1 MPTSVIAAATV
12 LYEAYQTYQVVAF
25 AVNMVASAII
35 SKAFF
40 SPQTYD
46 QSGAGQNLGNPQQ
59 LPPAT
64 NNKLPIVYGQA
75 YVGGIVADL
84 SISADNQQMYYVIAL
99 SEVTGVNTADNF
111 TFGDIY
117 WGGKKVNFDTNGYS
131 VASLT
136 DPSTGAV
143 DTAVKG
149 YMDIYLF
156 KNGSY
161 SGVNT
166 SQSAI
171 QIMQNSSLVYK
182 WDSTKL
188 MTSCVFAIVHLT
200 YNQGANVTGLQ
211 QTLFQITNSRYAPGD
226 VLQDYLLSDRYGAA
240 IPTSQIDTTSLT
252 ALNTYSAQNVT
263 YNLYA
268 GGTSTITRFRFDGVV
283 DTSQSI
289 MTNLQNMA
297 SCADCLIKYNEIT
310 AQWGVIVQQPTY
322 TVAMD
327 INDSNMTS
335 AIIISPLDIT
345 SSYNIAQV
353 QFPDKTQLNTFNSA
367 TFDLAEIDPT
377 LLFPNEPVNQQTIT
391 LPYVND
397 NVRAQLIA
405 NRFLKSC
412 REDLQVQVNVNFV
425 GLQLEAGDIVTLTNA
440 NYGWVAKLFRISKV
454 IQSVE
459 NNGVITCAL
468 TLMEFNPAVYDDASI
483 TEFAPSDNTG
493 IPNPLFFGTI
503 NAPTI
508 SNILATAVNPSFDV
522 NITSSSAGI
531 VQYAEVWY
539 SAFATPTASQLI
551 FAGTTAIQSNGDPY
565 PSSYAMPAVT
575 LTSIP
580 AGNWYFFTRMVN
592 SLGTS
597 VYSSASSVLNWRP
610 YTFQFSQKYLSVAYA
625 DDSSGGGFSFSP
637 TNKTYFGLC
646 NQDSTTPNSGASA
659 YTWYLAVTPFS
670 TDKYLLFT
678 NRTGRKFSFDTGTAG
693 YAAGSGSFVP
703 TDATLFDPSIWGGLP
718 LGSNIIDLDYRAG
731 QLIETGTTTV
741 GTGEIAIS
749 NNDQGVVVASLAQ
762 LLNFGTGVYTKT
774 ASAATITIDIY
785 GRVVGFE
792 SPDDFYYSM
801 TAFTATA
808 GETVFSVTR
817 GSGYITGQCLVFE
830 NGLLMNPSDY
840 TDSSSA
846 VTFGTGRTAGDI
858 ITVISFKSVN
868 TGTPYASFTRNS
880 ATLTNQSTYTASG
893 FTLVSGNE
901 LLFLNGTVVNSQ
913 DYDIVGQDIT
923 FIGNATGDLEI
934 IQWTNNNLG
943 VPNGTPVNVDT
954 YTVIGQ
960 TLYSFSYDPNAF
972 NLYNN
977 GVLQLETVDYS
988 VATGSYTLATAPTAN
1003 TNILVQQTFNRTGA
1017 V

>member
-1 MPTSVIAAATV
+1 MPSSVVAIASA
-12 LYEAYQTYQVVAF
+12 LYSAYQTYTVVAF

-46 QSGAGQNLGNPQQ
+46 PSGAGQNLGNPQQ

-75 YVGGIVADL
+75 YVGGIVTDL
-84 SISADNQQMYYVIAL
+84 SISADNQQMYYVISL

-171 QIMQNSSLVYK
+171 QIMQNSKLVYK

-200 YNQGANVTGLQ
+200 YNQNANVTGLQ
-211 QTLFQITNSRYAPGD
+211 QTLFQLTNSRYAPGD
-226 VLQDYLLSDRYGAA
+226 VIQDYLLSDRYGAA

-289 MTNLQNMA
+289 MTNLQSMA

-345 SSYNIAQV
+345 ASYNIAQV
-353 QFPDKTQLNTFNSA
+353 QFPDKTQLNSFNSA
-367 TFDLAEIDPT
+367 TFDLAEIDPA

-425 GLQLEAGDIVTLTNA
+425 GLQLEAGDIVTLTNE

-454 IQSVE
+454 VQSVE
-459 NNGVITCAL
+459 NTGVITCAL
-468 TLMEFNPAVYDDASI
+468 TLMEFNPAVYNDASI
-483 TEFAPSDNTG
+483 TQFAPSDNTG

-503 NAPTI
+503 YAPTI
-508 SNILATAVNPSFDV
+508 SNSQASAVNPSFDV
-522 NITSSSAGI
+522 NIKSSSTGI

-539 SAFATPTASQLI
+539 SAFATPTTSQLI

-565 PSSYAMPAVT
+565 PSSYDLPAVT
-575 LTSIP
+575 LTNIP

-597 VYSSASSVLNWRP
+597 VYSSASTVLNWRP

-625 DDSSGGGFSFSP
+625 DDSVGTGFSFDP
-637 TNKTYFGLC
+637 TGKTYFGLC
-646 NQDSTTPNSGASA
+646 NQDSSTPNSGASA
-659 YTWYLAVTPFS
+659 YVWYLANPVFS
-670 TDKYLLFT
+670 TDKYLLFS
-678 NRTGRKFSFDTGTAG
+678 NRTGRKFSFATGTAG
-693 YAAGSGSFVP
+693 YAAGSGAFVP
-703 TDATLFDPSIWGGLP
+703 TDTTLFDPSIWGGLP
-718 LGSNIIDLDYRAG
+718 VGSNIIDLDYRAG

-749 NNDQGVVVASLAQ
+749 NNDQGVVVASLAK
-762 LLNFGTGVYTKT
+762 LLDFGTGVYTKT

-801 TAFTATA
+801 TAFTAIA

-830 NGLLMNPSDY
+830 NGLLLNPSEY

-846 VTFGTGRTAGDI
+846 ITFGTGRTAGDI

-868 TGTPYASFTRNS
+868 GTTPYASFTRNS

-923 FIGNATGDLEI
+923 FIGNASGDLEI
-934 IQWTNNNLG
+934 VQWSNNNLG

-960 TLYSFSYDPNAF
+960 SLYSFSYDPNAF

-988 VATGSYTLATAPTAN
+988 VATGSYTLAVAPTAN

>member
-1 MPTSVIAAATV
+1 MPTSVVAAAV
-12 LYEAYQTYQVVAF
+12 ALYEAYQTYAVVAF

-75 YVGGIVADL
+75 YVGGIVTDL

-149 YMDIYLF
+149 YMDIYLY

-161 SGVNT
+161 NAANT
-166 SQSAI
+166 GLTAI
-171 QIMQNSSLVYK
+171 QVMQDSNLVYK

-188 MTSCVFAIVHLT
+188 MTNCVFAIVHLT

-211 QTLFQITNSRYAPGD
+211 QTLFQLTNSRYAPGD

-252 ALNTYSAQNVT
+252 DLNTYSAENVT
-263 YNLYA
+263 YNLYD
-268 GGTSTITRFRFDGVV
+268 GGTSTIARFRFDGVV

-297 SCADCLIKYNEIT
+297 SCADCLIKYNEVT

-345 SSYNIAQV
+345 ASYNIAQV
-353 QFPDKTQLNTFNSA
+353 NFPDKTQLNSFNSA
-367 TFDLAEIDPT
+367 TFDLAEVAPE

-454 IQSVE
+454 IQTVE
-459 NNGVITCAL
+459 NTGVITCAL
-468 TLMEFNPAVYDDASI
+468 TLMEFNPTVYDDASV

-503 NAPTI
+503 YAPTI
-508 SNILATAVNPSFDV
+508 GNSQPSAITPSFDV
-522 NITSSSAGI
+522 IIKSSSTGI

-539 SAFATPTASQLI
+539 SAFATPTTDQLI
-551 FAGTTAIQSNGDPY
+551 FAGTTAIQSNGNPY
-565 PSSYAMPAVT
+565 PSSYDLPAVT
-575 LTSIP
+575 LTNIP

-597 VYSSASSVLNWRP
+597 VYSSASSVFNWRP

-625 DDSSGGGFSFSP
+625 DDLVGTGFSFDQ
-637 TNKTYFGLC
+637 TNKSYFGLC
-646 NQDSTTPNSGASA
+646 NQDNPTPNSGASA
-659 YTWYLAVTPFS
+659 YLWYVANPDFGTNN
-670 TDKYLLFT
+670 YLLFS
-678 NRTGRKFSFDTGTAG
+678 NRNERKISFATGTAN
-693 YAAGSGSFVP
+693 YAAGTGGFVP
-703 TDATLFDPSIWGGLP
+703 TDTILYDSSIWNGLP
-718 LGSNIIDLDYRAG
+718 NNVNIIDLDVRSG
-731 QLIETGTTTV
+731 QLIETGTSTV
-741 GTGEIAIS
+741 GTGEIAIT
-749 NNDQGVVVASLAQ
+749 NNDQGVIVASLAK
-762 LLNFGTGVYTKT
+762 LLDFGDGVYTKT
-774 ASAATITIDIY
+774 ASAATVTIDIY
-785 GRVVGFE
+785 GRVVGFDL
-792 SPDDFYYSM
+792 PDDFYYTM
-801 TAFTATA
+801 VAFTATS

-830 NGLLMNPSDY
+830 NGLLLNPSEY

-858 ITVISFKSVN
+858 ITIISFKSVHN
-868 TGTPYASFTRNS
+868 TTPYASFTRNS
-880 ATLTNQSTYTASG
+880 ATLTNQSSYTASG
-893 FTLVSGNE
+893 FTLASGNE
-901 LLFLNGTVVNSQ
+901 LLFLNGTVVNAQ
-913 DYDIVGQDIT
+913 DYNISSQKIT
-923 FIGNATGDLEI
+923 FIGAATGDLEI
-934 IQWTNNNLG
+934 IQWSNNNLG
-943 VPNGTPVNVDT
+943 VPNGTPVNVDI
-954 YTVIGQ
+954 YTTIGQ
-960 TLYSFSYDPNAF
+960 TLYPFSYDPNAF

-988 VATGSYTLATAPTAN
+988 VATGSYTLATVPTTN

>member
-1 MPTSVIAAATV
+1 MPTSVVALYEVAAA
-12 LYEAYQTYQVVAF
+12 YYASSAVVAF

-46 QSGAGQNLGNPQQ
+46 LSGDGQNLGNPQQ

-64 NNKLPIVYGQA
+64 NNKLPVVYGQA
-75 YVGGIVADL
+75 YVGGIVTDL
-84 SISADNQQMYYVIAL
+84 SISSDNQQMYYVISL

-149 YMDIYLF
+149 YMNIYLF

-171 QIMQNSSLVYK
+171 QIMQNSKLVYK

-211 QTLFQITNSRYAPGD
+211 QTLFQLTNSRYAPGD
-226 VLQDYLLSDRYGAA
+226 VIQDYLLSDRYGAA

-283 DTSQSI
+283 DTSLSI
-289 MTNLQNMA
+289 MSNLQSMA

-310 AQWGVIVQQPTY
+310 AQWGVIVQKPTY

-335 AIIISPLDIT
+335 AIIITPLDIT

-353 QFPDKTQLNTFNSA
+353 QFPDKTQLNSFNSA
-367 TFDLAEIDPT
+367 TFDLAEIDPA

-425 GLQLEAGDIVTLTNA
+425 GLQLEAGDIVTLTNE

-454 IQSVE
+454 IQTVE
-459 NNGVITCAL
+459 NTGVITCAL

-503 NAPTI
+503 YAPTI
-508 SNILATAVNPSFDV
+508 SNSQASAVNPSFDV
-522 NITSSSAGI
+522 NIKSSSTGI

-539 SAFATPTASQLI
+539 SAFATPTTSQLI

-565 PSSYAMPAVT
+565 PSSYDLPAVT
-575 LTSIP
+575 LTNIP

-597 VYSSASSVLNWRP
+597 VYSSASTVLNWRP

-625 DDSSGGGFSFSP
+625 DDSVGTGFSFNP

-659 YTWYLAVTPFS
+659 YVWYSADPVFS
-670 TDKYLLFT
+670 TDKYLLFS
-678 NRTGRKFSFDTGTAG
+678 NRTGRKFSFATGTAG
-693 YAAGSGSFVP
+693 YAAGSGAFVP
-703 TDATLFDPSIWGGLP
+703 TDTTLFDPSIWGGLP
-718 LGSNIIDLDYRAG
+718 VGSNIIDLDYRAG

-830 NGLLMNPSDY
+830 NGLLLNPSEY

-868 TGTPYASFTRNS
+868 SGTPYASFTRNS

-934 IQWTNNNLG
+934 VQWSNNNLG

-954 YTVIGQ
+954 YTVVGQ
-960 TLYSFSYDPNAF
+960 SLYSFSYDPNAF

-988 VATGSYTLATAPTAN
+988 VATGSYTLAVAPTAN